1 MLNNIM
7 VYVQFIITIIIG
19 VYFLTMLRGQYSN
32 KNCLNKDSA
41 VEMEKL
47 RKMNKVSLTE
57 PLTEKTRPKTIKDV
71 IGQEDGIKALKIA
84 LCGKNPQHVLIYGP
98 PGIGKTAASR
108 VVLKEAIKNP
118 ESPFTEKSKFIE
130 IDATTIQFDER
141 SIADPLIGSVHDP
154 IYQGAGA
161 YGPAGV
167 PQPKPGAVT
176 KAHGGVLFIDEIG
189 ELQGLELNKLLKVL
203 EDRRVYFDSSYY
215 SSSNK
220 EIPRH
225 IHEIFENGLPADFRL
240 IGATTRSP
248 EEIPPALRSRCVE
261 IYFKQLNKKEIIK
274 IIKNAFRENNMESDN
289 CVESFIS
296 DYAKNGRDAVKIVQ
310 TASGVAAMER
320 RSKVELSDAE
330 WVVKTGK
337 FMPVYEKRI
346 ISETRCG
353 RVYGLAVGSDG
364 KGFVLDIEVV
374 AKKVFDK
381 TGKITLTGVI
391 EEQEFKT
398 NGQKL
403 KKRSSIVASVNNV
416 FTSLSSLYGIEKENY
431 NIHINFPSC
440 VPVDGPSA
448 GIAIMTAVYSA
459 VFNVPVDSLI
469 ALTGEISIFGN
480 VLPVGEISAKVSAAE
495 EAGIKKVIVPYN
507 NYQEINFDKNDIE
520 IIPVES
526 FSDVIMLVF
535 GNGIETK
542 TIEKHKISEN
552 INTISALGVDIF
564 KEK

>member
-7 VYVQFIITIIIG
+7 VYVQFAITIIIG
-19 VYFLTMLRGQYSN
+19 VYFLTMLKGQYSS
-32 KNCLNKDSA
+32 KNCLNKDST

-57 PLTEKTRPKTIKDV
+57 PLTEKTRPKKIADV

-108 VVLKEAIKNP
+108 VVLKEAMKNP
-118 ESPFTEKSKFIE
+118 ESPFNDKSKFVE

-176 KAHGGVLFIDEIG
+176 KAHGGILFIDEIG
-189 ELQGLELNKLLKVL
+189 ELQGIELNKLLKVL

-261 IYFKQLNKKEIIK
+261 IYFKQLNKKEIIT
-274 IIKNAFRENNMESDN
+274 IIKNAFKENNMESDEN
-289 CVESFIS
+289 VQSFIS

-310 TASGVAAMER
+310 TASGIASMER
-320 RSKVELSDAE
+320 RCKVELSDAE
-330 WVVKTGK
+330 WVVKTGR
-337 FMPVYEKRI
+337 FMPVYEKKVV
-346 ISETRCG
+346 SETRCG
-353 RVYGLAVGSDG
+353 KVYGLAVGSDG
-364 KGFVLDIEVV
+364 KGFVLDIEVI
-374 AKKVFDK
+374 AKKVYDK
-381 TGKITLTGVI
+381 SGKITLTGVI

-416 FTSLSSLYGIEKENY
+416 LTALYSLYGIEKENY
-431 NIHINFPSC
+431 NIHINFPNC

-459 VFNVPVDSLI
+459 IFDVPVDSMI

-495 EAGIKKVIVPYN
+495 EAGIKKVIVPYD
-507 NYQEINFDKNDIE
+507 NYKEINFDKNHAE
-520 IIPVES
+520 IIPAGS
-526 FSDVIMLVF
+526 FKDVIMLVF
-535 GNGIETK
+535 GNGMETK

>member
-7 VYVQFIITIIIG
+7 VYVQFAITIIIG
-19 VYFLTMLRGQYSN
+19 VYFLTMLKGQYLS

-57 PLTEKTRPKTIKDV
+57 PLTEKTRPKTIADV

-118 ESPFTEKSKFIE
+118 ESPFTEKSKFVE

-215 SSSNK
+215 SSTNK

-261 IYFKQLNKKEIIK
+261 IYFKQLNKKEINK
-274 IIKNAFRENNMESDN
+274 IIKNAFRENNIESDDSVQN
-289 CVESFIS
+289 FIS
-296 DYAKNGRDAVKIVQ
+296 GYAKNGRDAVKIVQ

-320 RSKVELSDAE
+320 RCKVELSDAE
-330 WVVKTGK
+330 WVIKTGK
-337 FMPVYEKRI
+337 FMPVYEKKV

-364 KGFVLDIEVV
+364 KGFVLDIEVI
-374 AKKVFDK
+374 AKKVFDRS
-381 TGKITLTGVI
+381 GKITLTGVI

-416 FTSLSSLYGIEKENY
+416 LTALSSLYGIEKENY
-431 NIHINFPSC
+431 NIHINFPNC

-459 VFNVPVDSLI
+459 IFNVPVDSLI

-507 NYQEINFDKNDIE
+507 NYQEINFNNNYVE
-520 IIPVES
+520 IIPVKS
-526 FSDVIMLVF
+526 FSEVIMLVF